1 MRWILPCVIAIGCAG
16 APRLRYEQA
25 VRFADPS
32 EPQVP
37 EPAGTCPATLHVRV
51 VDEAQRPVAGAEVT
65 VHQQLRVNAP
75 SLVPST
81 TAYRSQPVRT
91 DARGRATVCHPDDMP
106 PRDHEVFAA
115 RDGGHV
121 EARLGTRTGRL
132 ASPFVGPLVLAATTT
147 PHALDP
153 L

>member
-1 MRWILPCVIAIGCAG
+1 VKRILLCMIAIGCG
-16 APRLRYEQA
+16 GPPRLRYDQA
-25 VRFADPS
+25 ARFANES
-32 EPQVP
+32 EPQAP
-37 EPAGTCPATLHVRV
+37 THAGTCPATLRVQV

-65 VHQQLRVNAP
+65 VHQRLRVNAP

-81 TAYRSQPVRT
+81 TEYRSQPVRT

-121 EARLGTRTGRL
+121 EARLGARTGTL
-132 ASPFVGPLVLAATTT
+132 GPPFTAPLVLV
-147 PHALDP
+147 PGDVR
-153 L
+153 